1 MTEKRKNSEKKE
13 PVMVEQDDSVVTFE
27 AGLERLEALVAQLE
41 SGDLALESA
50 LGAYEA
56 GMGLVRAL
64 NAQLTAAET
73 RIEILTR
80 GPDGALQTRL
90 AGEDEL

>member
-1 MTEKRKNSEKKE
+1 MADRTRSTSEAA
-13 PVMVEQDDSVVTFE
+13 PDGAVVPFE
-27 AGLERLEALVAQLE
+27 TGLERLEALVAQLE
-41 SGDLALESA
+41 SGELSLEAA

-64 NAQLTAAET
+64 NAQLSAAEA

-80 GPDGALQTRL
+80 GADGAPQTRL
-90 AGEDEL
+90 ADEDEL